1 MHQPSSNPLRGGD
14 SQSGK
19 KKHHGTA
26 VASMAG
32 GNTLGVAR
40 DATLYSTRV
49 GDGSG
54 ATCESYV
61 IEALDHVVTKIK
73 AEGRRGVINMSF
85 SVGKKY
91 NQH

>member
-1 MHQPSSNPLRGGD
+1 MDKYPQLNKHITERNELNRPKQIEHKPPEKPQPSSSPLKGKDPPSGD
-14 SQSGK
+14 

-49 GDGSG
+49 GEGSE
-54 ATCESYV
+54 C
-61 IEALDHVVTKIK
+61 HV
-73 AEGRRGVINMSF
+73 
-85 SVGKKY
+85 
-91 NQH
+91 